1 MHNTYRIICYH
12 TVPYGSSKGS
22 EKLCHLLSSCQ
33 SVQITSFTQGIL
45 GSRASPVRTH
55 VDKRAD
61 GVPLRALRLYKE
73 PWAVNALVGLRL
85 PAFLAPLALPE
96 LVLRGCGDVQNIWW
110 FPKSRCPG
118 D

>member
-1 MHNTYRIICYH
+1 M
-12 TVPYGSSKGS
+12 
-22 EKLCHLLSSCQ
+22 
-33 SVQITSFTQGIL
+33 
-45 GSRASPVRTH
+45 RTH

-85 PAFLAPLALPE
+85 PALLALLALPE
-96 LVLRGCGDVQNIWW
+96 LVLHGSRDVQNIWW
-110 FPKSRCPG
+110 FPKSRRPV